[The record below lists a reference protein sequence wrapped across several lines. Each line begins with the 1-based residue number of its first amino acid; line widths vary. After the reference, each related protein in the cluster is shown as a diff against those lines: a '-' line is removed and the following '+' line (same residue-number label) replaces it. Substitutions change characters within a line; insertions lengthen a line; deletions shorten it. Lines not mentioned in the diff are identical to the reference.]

1 MPSTYTARLRLELQA
16 AGENR
21 NTGGAPKLNNVISR
35 IDYAIAGRTILAL
48 GASSTYL
55 LASSNGDD
63 EARAAILDITT
74 LTTPCTITVPAV
86 SKAYL
91 VRNQGAAPA
100 TLTTGSGAAVTVG
113 PGATVQA
120 FCDGVG
126 VSELGY
132 GGYGLKDYID
142 QAALSATGALPAA
155 AGNAGK
161 HLVCDGVS
169 WLPRAPVTT
178 DLADLS
184 TYTAQRNAFALVMS
198 LIF

>member
-16 AGENR
+16 AGENL
-21 NTGGAPKLNNVISR
+21 NTWGAPKLNNVISR
-35 IDYAIAGRTILAL
+35 IDYAIAGRTVLAL

-63 EARAAILDITT
+63 EARAAILDITS

-86 SKAYL
+86 SKTYL
-91 VRNQGAAPA
+91 VRNQGSAAA
-100 TLTTGSGAAVTVG
+100 TLTTGSGAVVTVS

-120 FCDGVG
+120 FCDGAG
-126 VSELGY
+126 LSELGY

-142 QAALSATGALPAA
+142 QAALNATGVLPAVT
-155 AGNAGK
+155 GNAGK
-161 HLVCDGVS
+161 HLICDGVS
-169 WLPRAPVTT
+169 WLPRTPVMT
-178 DLADLS
+178 DLVDLP